1 MTPLGSE
8 RSDGLQNLTESVIAV
23 QLIRAG
29 IFVVMHNR
37 VYPVHRVRK
46 DPSED
51 LLSLPISFRH
61 PIG

>member
-37 VYPVHRVRK
+37 VYLIHRLRK
-46 DPSED
+46 DH
-51 LLSLPISFRH
+51 SLGRFVWADSLA
-61 PIG
+61 